1 VGAGQAATMHVRDD
15 LLFVLVVLEGSVCL
29 AAAYAVALLALYGF
43 HDRLPF
49 HLGVFGAS
57 AAVLVLTA
65 ALADVFRQRRQ
76 RHHSS
81 D

>member
-1 VGAGQAATMHVRDD
+1 MKVLDD

-29 AAAYAVALLALYGF
+29 GAAYAITLLALYGF
-43 HDRLPF
+43 HDRLPL
-49 HLGVFGAS
+49 HLGIFGAS
-57 AAVLVLTA
+57 AGALLLTA
-65 ALADVFRQRRQ
+65 ALADGFRGRCQ